1 MKFAKLFDV
10 TNETYGKS
18 QVLFFSE
25 YDTDVDVYVVN
36 VITNVDGI
44 TAKMR
49 VEFDEESD
57 MEDFL
62 ENADQLTADI
72 QYRNVCK
79 IIIGDEVE

>member
-18 QVLFFSE
+18 QVLLFSE
-25 YDTDVDVYVVN
+25 YDTDDDVYVVN
-36 VITNVDGI
+36 VITNIGGI
-44 TAKMR
+44 TAKMK
-49 VEFDEESD
+49 VEFDEEVD
-57 MEDFL
+57 MGDFL

-79 IIIGDEVE
+79 IIMGDDV

>member
-25 YDTDVDVYVVN
+25 YDTDNDVYVVN

-44 TAKMR
+44 TAKMQ
-49 VEFDEESD
+49 VEFDEEVD

-72 QYRNVCK
+72 QYRNICK
-79 IIIGDEVE
+79 IVMGDEV

>member
-10 TNETYGKS
+10 TNETFGES

-25 YDTDVDVYVVN
+25 YDTDEDVFVVH
-36 VITNVDGI
+36 VVTSVGG
-44 TAKMR
+44 TRAKMG
-49 VEFDEESD
+49 VEFDDEDD

-72 QYRNVCK
+72 QYRNICK
-79 IIIGDEVE
+79 IVMGEDV

>member
-10 TNETYGKS
+10 ANETYGKS
-18 QVLFFSE
+18 QVLLFSE
-25 YDTDVDVYVVN
+25 YDTYDDVYVVN

-44 TAKMR
+44 TSKMR
-49 VEFDEESD
+49 VEFDEEVD

-62 ENADQLTADI
+62 ENANQLTADI

-79 IIIGDEVE
+79 IIMGDDV

>member
-18 QVLFFSE
+18 QVLLFSE
-25 YDTDVDVYVVN
+25 YDTDDDVHVVN

-49 VEFDEESD
+49 VEFDEEVD

-72 QYRNVCK
+72 QYRNICK
-79 IIIGDEVE
+79 IVMGDDV